1 MSLITSKVLA
11 TLSTPAQF
19 DIDDP
24 LFAEGFT
31 PSREDSILRVTVALT
46 TSSASGPI
54 AAFATGRELRLF
66 LNTSLVA
73 LRIYTEDTWL
83 DYGNEWNLRSK
94 TDGMLIN
101 YARVVE
107 LFPPA

>member
-1 MSLITSKVLA
+1 MITSKVLA

-19 DIDDP
+19 DTDDP
-24 LFAEGFT
+24 LFASSFT
-31 PSREDSILRVTVALT
+31 PTRSDSIIRVTIALT
-46 TSSASGPI
+46 GSSATGPI
-54 AAFATGRELRLF
+54 AAFSTGQEVRLF
-66 LNTSLVA
+66 QNASLVQ

-83 DYGNEWNLRSK
+83 DFGRDWNLRSK
-94 TDGMLIN
+94 TDAMLIN